1 MIGAVATRDNT
12 AGDGY
17 SLIELLTVL
26 AVVAVLTT
34 LAVPSYQHVVSKVRR
49 AEGRTALLRLMQQQE
64 QIYTQ
69 RMRYVTFT
77 ATGGDSD
84 VPYLKW
90 FSGESAVTSFYE
102 LRAER
107 CPDQTIEACVLLKAL
122 PGTTTVNASYL
133 DARCGVLQIDSLG
146 RRSAGAEG
154 CW

>member
-69 RMRYVTFT
+69 RMRYVSMGRLPLTSKPSAARF
-77 ATGGDSD
+77 GS
-84 VPYLKW
+84 
-90 FSGESAVTSFYE
+90 SGST
-102 LRAER
+102 
-107 CPDQTIEACVLLKAL
+107 
-122 PGTTTVNASYL
+122 
-133 DARCGVLQIDSLG
+133 
-146 RRSAGAEG
+146 
-154 CW
+154 